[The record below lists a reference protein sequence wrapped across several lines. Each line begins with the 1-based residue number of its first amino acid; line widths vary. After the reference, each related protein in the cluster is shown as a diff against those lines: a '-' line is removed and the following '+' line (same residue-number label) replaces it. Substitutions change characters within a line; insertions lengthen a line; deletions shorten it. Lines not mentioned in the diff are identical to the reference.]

1 MTILDNTFLKSY
13 ILIMKLLT
21 IQEIAKR
28 LKISERTIYR
38 YIESGKLKAIKISLG
53 HIVRIEEK
61 DLNQFIKKH
70 KTK

>member
-1 MTILDNTFLKSY
+1 
-13 ILIMKLLT
+13 MKLLT

-28 LKISERTIYR
+28 LKVSERTIYR

-53 HIVRIEEK
+53 HIVRIEESEFK
-61 DLNQFIKKH
+61 RFLKKH

>member
-1 MTILDNTFLKSY
+1 
-13 ILIMKLLT
+13 MKLLT

-61 DLNQFIKKH
+61 DLNQFLKKH